1 MTNWRQ
7 CRVLVLLTG
16 HCFGGSLRRRLTF
29 VMMARGIWSKARQV
43 YGQIRHEII
52 LIILIF
58 FWFPVILKETK
69 LTKNKHKNA
78 I

>member
-1 MTNWRQ
+1 
-7 CRVLVLLTG
+7 
-16 HCFGGSLRRRLTF
+16 
-29 VMMARGIWSKARQV
+29 MMARGIWSKARQV